1 MVEGILKSLR
11 VHARTTAKR
20 KMPRHCSRD
29 MRLVERTQIEDIRL
43 EAANVYASETT
54 FEGSVSETG
63 MCRMM

>member
-1 MVEGILKSLR
+1 MVGGILKSLR

-29 MRLVERTQIEDIRL
+29 MRLVERPQIENFRL
-43 EAANVYASETT
+43 EAAKVDASETT